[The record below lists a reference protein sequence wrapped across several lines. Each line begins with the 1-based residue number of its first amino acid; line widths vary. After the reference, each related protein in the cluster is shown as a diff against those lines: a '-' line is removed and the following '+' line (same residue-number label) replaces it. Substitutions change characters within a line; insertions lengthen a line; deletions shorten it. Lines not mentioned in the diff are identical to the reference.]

1 MSSRAEPTRTGSE
14 WELVLEAYERLQAAP
29 RVGVSC
35 HVPLLGRCVD
45 LVFIRRRVVT
55 TVEFKLTDWRR
66 AIRQARDHRLGA
78 DYAYVCMP
86 TRQVTDP
93 MREELAE
100 AGVGLVFYSEDGDW
114 PFKIVVRAPRST
126 ETWQHARDAVVEYVR
141 SNGRDAR

>member
-1 MSSRAEPTRTGSE
+1 MSSRAEATRSDSE
-14 WELVLEAYERLQAAP
+14 WELVLEAYERLQAVP
-29 RVGVSC
+29 RVAASC

-45 LVFIRRRVVT
+45 LVFMRRRVVT

-86 TRQVTDP
+86 PRPVADR

-100 AGVGLVFYSEDGDW
+100 AGVGLLLYCEEGKW
-114 PFKIVVRAPRST
+114 PFNTVVRAPRST

-141 SNGRDAR
+141 ANGRDPR